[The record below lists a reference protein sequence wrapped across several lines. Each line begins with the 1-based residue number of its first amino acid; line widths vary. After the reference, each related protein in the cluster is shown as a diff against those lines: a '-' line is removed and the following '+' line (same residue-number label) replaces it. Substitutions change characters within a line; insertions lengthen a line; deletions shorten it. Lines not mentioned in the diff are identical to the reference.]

1 MLNSRELKVFITNQ
15 TDGQRYKQISYKQK
29 SVIMKV
35 LQNEA
40 IRLLQYY
47 EALSMLKPLRISIQ
61 LHSAFLCLSVALQ
74 WAKLLLPSQ
83 FISPLFKNVW
93 TKLPAQACMHHH
105 LVPKFVNIIE

>member
-1 MLNSRELKVFITNQ
+1 MLNSRELNVFHNQ
-15 TDGQRYKQISYKQK
+15 TDGQTYKQISYKQK

-61 LHSAFLCLSVALQ
+61 LHSAFLCLSVALH
-74 WAKLLLPSQ
+74 WAKAPLPITVHLSTITFFKKMFGPSLLL
-83 FISPLFKNVW
+83 K
-93 TKLPAQACMHHH
+93 PAHIAT
-105 LVPKFVNIIE
+105 